1 MRKCRNWQ
9 TSKTKDLVIIA
20 IVWVQVPSSAFKVK
34 HMLLFHLFSLSG
46 NSTEALC
53 GMEQKRTYISEQMEN
68 QTVQLVIS
76 MAVAVLSM
84 LFVNVTIGA
93 MGGLPLWAG
102 ILISFYVIR
111 TNALRGRKN
120 PGGWEE
126 TDVRK
131 TMAVY
136 GVLSFVIWAVMK
148 IILTAAQLVGWG
160 SVSTM
165 TVKEYF
171 NSIYGST
178 LVERWAY
185 VFAAIL
191 VLSFVMSLFPL
202 TLIHRKSCFFAYA
215 GLDAALFCI
224 VTWVVRAIC
233 DIWIDKQGRSK
244 IHSVMDALFLCVTPH
259 KWQAGLFLS
268 GAVVFFVLVT
278 AGAYITAK
286 YRKLYHKEQKEKR
299 NEDAGKTLTPEE
311 RMRQEKEERKL
322 TAAGIVAAIVLV
334 AATAAFILFLSGSQK
349 KQETSY
355 TKAAEALTED
365 FAFGP
370 MAYGETV
377 YIPVQT
383 ALSCHETKEPLG
395 YFANKGENV
404 DSRFYALSVGNLLYP
419 CDDAKSPDYL
429 EEYGKDFNSY
439 KRADLLE
446 QENAWENDSLFVLWD
461 EEWMS
466 ETAYSKDRTGY
477 SICERGF
484 VDQLEQKFKKVTY
497 RAGDFADYDAYFT
510 ISGYAGPKQAFG
522 DEVKCGDW
530 VGCILVKDNQFY
542 YGNYDN
548 VITGDLEKELLSV
561 LGGNEQPQT
570 ENTEETE
577 RDF

>member
-1 MRKCRNWQ
+1 
-9 TSKTKDLVIIA
+9 
-20 IVWVQVPSSAFKVK
+20 
-34 HMLLFHLFSLSG
+34 
-46 NSTEALC
+46 
-53 GMEQKRTYISEQMEN
+53 MEQKRTYISEQMEN

-111 TNALRGRKN
+111 TNAFRGRKYTE
-120 PGGWEE
+120 GWGE

-136 GVLSFVIWAVMK
+136 VGLSFIIWAVMK

-165 TVKEYF
+165 NVKEYF

-215 GLDAALFCI
+215 GLDAALFCV
-224 VTWVVRAIC
+224 VTWGVRAVC

-259 KWQAGLFLS
+259 KWQAGLFLF
-268 GAVVFFVLVT
+268 GAVVFFVLVA
-278 AGAYITAK
+278 AGAYIVAK

-299 NEDAGKTLTPEE
+299 KEDAGKPLTPEE
-311 RMRQEKEERKL
+311 RLQQEKEERKL
-322 TAAGIVAAIVLV
+322 TAAGIVSAIVLV
-334 AATAAFILFLSGSQK
+334 SATAVFILFLGGNGK
-349 KQETSY
+349 KQETAY
-355 TKAAEALTED
+355 KKAAEALTED

-370 MAYGETV
+370 MEYAGNV
-377 YIPVQT
+377 YIPVSDT
-383 ALSCHETKEPLG
+383 LSCHEKEEPLG

-404 DSRFYALSVGNLLYP
+404 ESRFYELSVGNLLYP
-419 CDDAKSPDYL
+419 CDEAKKPDYL
-429 EEYGKDFNSY
+429 EEYGKDMNSF
-439 KRADLLE
+439 KRSDLLE
-446 QENAWENDSLFVLWD
+446 KENAWKNDSLFVLWD

-477 SICERGF
+477 SICERDF
-484 VDQLEQKFKKVTY
+484 VEKLEALFGSVDY
-497 RAGDFADYDAYFT
+497 HAGDFSDYDAYFT

-522 DEVKCGDW
+522 DEINCGDW
-530 VGCILVKDNQFY
+530 VGCIIVKDNHFY

-548 VITGDLEKELLSV
+548 AITGDLEKDLLSV
-561 LGGNEQPQT
+561 LGGNEQPQMENS
-570 ENTEETE
+570 ENTKEAAEQKK
-577 RDF
+577 